1 MTPNYDPPSADKYP
15 DGTWERVTLTDYWSA
30 RHKLPYSLLMYA
42 IEHQDDQG
50 ALNQSAQM
58 FDTLIEIHPNPPD
71 YFYKNAGIAYGRVRS
86 PVSGQRP
93 NHCNMIHNFARFLLS
108 TLELPSQTVGLVLS
122 RCSRPFGLEC
132 LWCAFVLE
140 RQRQLTCGVFGRRR
154 FSRSFETM
162 SSMPRKCATPRAR
175 QIATQRF

>member
-58 FDTLIEIHPNPPD
+58 FDTLIAIHPNPPD

-108 TLELPSQTVGLVLS
+108 TLELPSQTVGRVLS
-122 RCSRPFGLEC
+122 RC
-132 LWCAFVLE
+132 
-140 RQRQLTCGVFGRRR
+140 
-154 FSRSFETM
+154 
-162 SSMPRKCATPRAR
+162 
-175 QIATQRF
+175 